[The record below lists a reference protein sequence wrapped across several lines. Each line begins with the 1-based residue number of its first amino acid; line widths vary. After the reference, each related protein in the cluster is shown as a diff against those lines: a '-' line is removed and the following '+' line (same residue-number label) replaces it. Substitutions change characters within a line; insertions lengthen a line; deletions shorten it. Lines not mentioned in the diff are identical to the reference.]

1 MNGDIIP
8 IKQFIEDCE
17 NGLLTDYDGYG
28 FFYSIITGENRATA
42 IYQSDVIKWKTI
54 PNYKYIEWFNK

>member
-17 NGLLTDYDGYG
+17 NGLLTDDDGYG
-28 FFYSIITGENRATA
+28 FFI
-42 IYQSDVIKWKTI
+42 Q
-54 PNYKYIEWFNK
+54 